1 MCTAAATAAAAIIIH
16 PINNTANNIT
26 NHLMH
31 IISIMMKGVLV
42 AQTVGYLF
50 PFALHGVAISVRVI
64 VIAAVAQIFTY
75 INTTSTMRIDGSST
89 SSSTPPAP

>member
-31 IISIMMKGVLV
+31 IISIIMKGVLV

-50 PFALHGVAISVRVI
+50 PFALHDVAISII

-75 INTTSTMRIDGSST
+75 INTTSTMCIDGS